1 MANYKRR
8 EVFLMSLEEERKI
21 LFPLY
26 AIYFE
31 AERAHRGTRAAPE
44 DLERRRAEIRKEIFA
59 AFRTSEVDLNRARE
73 LADRLRTQKWYCVYL
88 MDTDEAETPRHYDK
102 GSAPFALILSDT
114 PQKATPLTFAD
125 YQNFYALLD
134 PDTANSSTKSIKFWA
149 QARRA
154 LNLSKEYVYVSPGAL
169 EVLLAVLELTSTEQE
184 EALVSALPSVFSQRV
199 DFLEFPVDKLNNSIW
214 HKEPK
219 QIDGQIKLNIEMGK
233 PGEGAIVYYSIDFE
247 ALEKDLNIS
256 RKLEPYDRRVYVAV
270 SALYNDPRNTH
281 KVMSLGQIYSTM
293 GYKGC
298 PGPYDLEKINSSIT
312 KMSMAHI
319 VVDNIR
325 ETRAHKKQIQI
336 KYDTN
341 LLPCERVQGYINGQ
355 LTKGLIHVFREPPA
369 ISFAKEHHSQI
380 TTIPKALLQTP
391 ISKTNANILLEDY
404 LIDRI
409 AKIRSGHSPAKIVL
423 ATVYEKADITTAKQ
437 KQRAPEKIAKILQHF
452 KETGYIKDFDTKKD
466 KNSILIKL

>member
-21 LFPLY
+21 LFPFY

-31 AERAHRGTRAAPE
+31 VERAHRRTRTEPE
-44 DLERRRAEIRKEIFA
+44 NLGERRAEIQQEIFA
-59 AFRTSEVDLNRARE
+59 AFRASKVDLNRARE

-88 MDTDEAETPRHYDK
+88 VDADETDTPRNYDED
-102 GSAPFALILSDT
+102 SAPFALILSDT

-125 YQNFYALLD
+125 YQDFYTLIN
-134 PDTANSSTKSIKFWA
+134 PDMTSSKSIKFWA

-154 LNLSKEYVYVSPGAL
+154 LNLPKEYVYVSPGAL

-184 EALVSALPSVFSQRV
+184 EALVPALPSVFSQRV

-325 ETRAHKKQIQI
+325 ETRTHKKQTKIT
-336 KYDTN
+336 YDTN

-423 ATVYEKADITTAKQ
+423 ATVYEKTDITTAKQ